1 MMVVIVPQLFHV
13 KIKAWLLALM
23 AHVLLLKLIV
33 LNQVIVQKIAQQ
45 VLIGMDS
52 VAMIV
57 LIV

>member
-1 MMVVIVPQLFHV
+1 MVVIVAQLFHV
-13 KIKAWLLALM
+13 KIKAWL
-23 AHVLLLKLIV
+23 HVLMVHVLQPKLIV
-33 LNQVIVQKIAQQ
+33 LSRVIVQKIVQK